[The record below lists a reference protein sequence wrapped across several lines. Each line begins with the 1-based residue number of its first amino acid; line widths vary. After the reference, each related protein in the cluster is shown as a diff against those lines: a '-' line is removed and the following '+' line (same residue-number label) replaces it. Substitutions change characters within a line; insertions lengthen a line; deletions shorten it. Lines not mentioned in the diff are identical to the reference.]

1 MENGADLDAKDNDG
15 KTAKDIAPQIFSPAG
30 DKEPEVDVESVAESE
45 TTGDAAESDEPME
58 VESNIEIEA
67 SVTEKTDIET
77 TTTSLEKADKATES
91 ANPTKPSENHEPAE
105 KIGEQ
110 KEEDKTDDMTQRSET
125 DFAKNLETDLA
136 QNSEMADK
144 KETEVVNGTTS
155 DKEPVAINQDVT
167 KTSEKSEESV
177 AKEHDQIPSVN
188 EPESMD
194 LIESTPELEIPSPTK
209 RAALKSPRKSQ
220 AKPPELQGKNSPS
233 IVRKPEA
240 RTSLKFSAFPKPV
253 AGSENNSFTALKAG
267 GRRGSLPSS
276 RGALLLQMSKK
287 SSAKSENDLVNSR
300 LVCSV
305 LT

>member
-77 TTTSLEKADKATES
+77 TTTSLEKADEATES

-125 DFAKNLETDLA
+125 DLA
-136 QNSEMADK
+136 QISETGLADK

>member
-1 MENGADLDAKDNDG
+1 MPSCYE
-15 KTAKDIAPQIFSPAG
+15 
-30 DKEPEVDVESVAESE
+30 
-45 TTGDAAESDEPME
+45 
-58 VESNIEIEA
+58 
-67 SVTEKTDIET
+67 EKH
-77 TTTSLEKADKATES
+77 K
-91 ANPTKPSENHEPAE
+91 
-105 KIGEQ
+105 GEQ

-125 DFAKNLETDLA
+125 DLARNSETDLA
-136 QNSEMADK
+136 QISETGLADE